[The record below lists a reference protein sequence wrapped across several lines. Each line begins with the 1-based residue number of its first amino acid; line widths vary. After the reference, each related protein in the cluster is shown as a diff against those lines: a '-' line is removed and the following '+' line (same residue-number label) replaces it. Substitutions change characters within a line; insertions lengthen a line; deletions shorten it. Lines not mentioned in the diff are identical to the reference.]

1 MRVQSATSAV
11 SSASTGLGQDPP
23 GRPAGRVA
31 ADPGLPLRLGV
42 LTERVTPEL
51 VDQVIDVAGAR
62 EERRRLLPAR
72 VVVCFVLGLTLF
84 SAADSAGPAGYRSV
98 LRSLSTQWRALHFG
112 GAADQ
117 LGVDQGPPA
126 PGRQAL
132 GAVVR
137 PHP

>member
-23 GRPAGRVA
+23 GRPRWPGA

-72 VVVCFVLGLTLF
+72 VVVYFVLGLALF
-84 SAADSAGPAGYRSV
+84 SAADSAGSQSTTRGDEAVPFRWGRGSPGGRRCMITAWRGVRGAGR
-98 LRSLSTQWRALHFG
+98 
-112 GAADQ
+112 
-117 LGVDQGPPA
+117 GPRVA
-126 PGRQAL
+126 
-132 GAVVR
+132 
-137 PHP
+137 